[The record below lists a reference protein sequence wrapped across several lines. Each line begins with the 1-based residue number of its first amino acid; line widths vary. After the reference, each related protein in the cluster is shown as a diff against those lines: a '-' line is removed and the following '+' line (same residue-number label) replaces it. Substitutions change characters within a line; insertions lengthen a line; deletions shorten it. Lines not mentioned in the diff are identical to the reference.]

1 MNDKD
6 DKDDQ
11 DETAL
16 SLTHVLKPSAL
27 NETKSLEELA
37 ELAAGTDEPEAPE
50 AAIDPPLEVPK

>member
-6 DKDDQ
+6 NK

-16 SLTHVLKPSAL
+16 SRTYVLRPSAL

-37 ELAAGTDEPEAPE
+37 ELAESTDEPEAPE
-50 AAIDPPLEVPK
+50 AATMEQPDLSKK